1 MTRKQKQNTSNV
13 LYMLAFAL
21 ENGKVEIGKDID
33 LSWIESA
40 KELSNKIDKELQDP
54 HRGEK

>member
-1 MTRKQKQNTSNV
+1 
-13 LYMLAFAL
+13 MLAFAL